1 MIRWEGGGSPR
12 RRKSLAA
19 RRALAR
25 TANPPAADGAP
36 DCALGTRL
44 RHALPDRPRPA
55 GDARRRA

>member
-1 MIRWEGGGSPR
+1 MIHGREDRPAGEKAR
-12 RRKSLAA
+12 RR
-19 RRALAR
+19 RAPAR

-36 DCALGTRL
+36 DRALGARL